1 MADDKRLNIL
11 TDSEVDDLY
20 GVPEF
25 TDAQRDEYFYLDDAE
40 QALISRN
47 NDGITNA
54 YRVLILG
61 HLKHKPV
68 IHQFTFA
75 EVKADL
81 DYIRKKYQFRFS
93 LIKAEI
99 NRTQRSRIY
108 DSILNFAGY
117 ERFDEEKHQ
126 LTRFVS
132 RVADQIAE
140 PREVFDRCV
149 SYLAE
154 LDKPVAIPAYSTLQ
168 KIISEGI
175 KLEEKTLENRLLSK
189 LSTADLGKLRKM
201 AVAEDEKPLITRIKK
216 LPKTFQRKE
225 IYAEVEVFNK
235 IQEIFPSIKLAV
247 ESLDI
252 SKKNIEYFGSLVTY
266 YSISRLRTL
275 PDGAFA
281 LILSCF
287 LYQRYFYI
295 SDILIQGF
303 IYHVRKLVD
312 EAREYGDKKHHNAL
326 MNLDE
331 KIKKAGKILNF
342 YVDTKIKDSVSFS
355 VVRKKAFDILSE
367 TEIPTVSNFFSAVK
381 TDAKKYQWEFYDEKR
396 GRIEDILR
404 KLFLCHDF
412 GSYDDSAQA
421 LLKQV
426 QTTQRELKETG
437 KMSTFDTRLIKP
449 ELRPHLLMSTEDEES
464 EVNVAR
470 AEMLL
475 YIRIKDRME
484 DLKFCVDDS
493 LSYGW
498 YENDF
503 VAAQKIPE
511 LVDTTNLINLKRPVT
526 ELLEEKKQLL
536 TSKLKAVGARL
547 SAGEN
552 PHVIFADNNGKT
564 KWSIKQNTSENDQS
578 ERFYRKVRQT
588 HIGEIIAL
596 AERDTQF
603 SSKLTHKRVKTKP
616 TDLNAII
623 ACIVANGTR
632 FGTHHMATLCN
643 MPYDHLLKTENDHL
657 RGETIHAANDL
668 VSNAISKLSVFK
680 YYNIQEDVIHA
691 SVDGQR
697 LQTRFN
703 TISTQFS
710 SKYFGRGKGLS
721 AITLSANHVPVNA
734 EIMKPY
740 THESHYLFDLL
751 FNNTSDIQPTVVSTD
766 NHGTNQFNFGILDL
780 SNFSFAPRYARPGK
794 TLSNLFRCV
803 QTDDGCE
810 MTLVKPIN
818 YKLITD
824 GWEFIQQ
831 ILMSLH
837 NHEIS
842 QANLVR
848 KISRLKTK
856 SNPFR
861 ALAEYDRLIKCIY
874 MLDFIDDSTFRGYT
888 QRALNRGESYHQLQ
902 RRIEQVNGSKLRGNS
917 DTEISLWY
925 ECSRLIA
932 NCVIY
937 FNSYILSLLVDKF
950 EKENNL
956 EQLEDIKHCSPV
968 AWTHINFNGSYT
980 FSFDGE
986 KLEIYELLQDIL
998 GP

>member
-1 MADDKRLNIL
+1 MADDKRLKIL
-11 TDSEVDDLY
+11 TDSEIDDLY
-20 GVPEF
+20 GVPAF

-40 QALISRN
+40 KVLVPPH

-81 DYIRKKYQFRFS
+81 DYIRKKYQYRFS

-99 NRTQRSRIY
+99 SRTQRSRIY

-117 ERFDEEKHQ
+117 ERYDEEKHQ
-126 LTRFVS
+126 LARFVS
-132 RVADQIAE
+132 QVADQIAE

-149 SYLAE
+149 SYLAGLE
-154 LDKPVAIPAYSTLQ
+154 KPVAIPAYSTLQ
-168 KIISEGI
+168 KVISEGI
-175 KLEEKTLENRLLSK
+175 KLEEKTLENHLLSQ
-189 LSTADLGKLRKM
+189 LSTADLGTLRKM
-201 AVAEDEKPLITRIKK
+201 SIAEDEKPLITRIKK

-225 IYAEVEVFNK
+225 IYAEIEVFNK
-235 IQEIFPSIKLAV
+235 IQDIFPNIKVAV
-247 ESLDI
+247 ESLGI
-252 SKKNIEYFGSLVTY
+252 SKKNIEYFGSLVTH
-266 YSISRLRTL
+266 YSISRLRTM

-312 EAREYGDKKHHNAL
+312 EAKDYSDRKHHDSL

-331 KIKKAGKILNF
+331 KVKNASKLLDF
-342 YVDTKIKDSVSFS
+342 YVDEKIKGEVAFD
-355 VVRKKAFDILSE
+355 VVRQKAFAILPATDIPSVRNLLAHIKS
-367 TEIPTVSNFFSAVK
+367 
-381 TDAKKYQWEFYDEKR
+381 DLKKYQWEFYDEKQ
-396 GRIEDILR
+396 GRIKDILR

-412 GSYDDSAQA
+412 GSHDDSAQA
-421 LLKQV
+421 LLRQV
-426 QTTQRELKETG
+426 RSAQQELRETG
-437 KMSTFDTRLIKP
+437 HISTFDARLIKP
-449 ELRPHLLMSTEDEES
+449 ELRPHLLIDPEAENP

-484 DLKFCVDDS
+484 DLKFCVDNS

-503 VAAQKIPE
+503 IPSE
-511 LVDTTNLINLKRPVT
+511 RVPDILETTNLKNLKRPVK
-526 ELLEEKKQLL
+526 ELLDEKKQLL
-536 TSKLKAVGARL
+536 ESKLKTVGGRL

-564 KWSIKQNTSENDQS
+564 KWSIKQNTSEKDQS
-578 ERFYRKVRQT
+578 ERFYRKVKQM
-588 HIGEIIAL
+588 HIGEIIAF

-603 SSKLTHKRVKTKP
+603 ASKLTHKRVKTTP

-632 FGTHHMATLCN
+632 FGTHHMASLCN
-643 MPYDHLLKTENDHL
+643 MSYDHLLKTEKDHL

-680 YYNIQEDVIHA
+680 YYNIQDDVVHA

-697 LQTRFN
+697 FQTRFN

-751 FNNTSDIQPTVVSTD
+751 FNNTSEIQPTIISTD
-766 NHGTNQFNFGILDL
+766 THGTNQFNFALLDL
-780 SNFSFAPRYARPGK
+780 SNWSFAPRYARPGN
-794 TLSNLFRCV
+794 TLSNLFRCE
-803 QTDDGCE
+803 QTENGCE
-810 MTLVKPIN
+810 LTLVKPIN

-837 NHEIS
+837 NREIS

-848 KISRLKTK
+848 KMSRLKTR

-917 DTEISLWY
+917 DAEISLWY

-950 EKENNL
+950 EKENNM

-986 KLEIYELLQDIL
+986 RLDIYELLQDIL
-998 GP
+998 NQ

>member
-1 MADDKRLNIL
+1 MADDKRLKIL

-20 GVPEF
+20 GVPAF

-40 QALISRN
+40 KALVPPH

-81 DYIRKKYQFRFS
+81 DYIRKKYQYRFS

-99 NRTQRSRIY
+99 SRTQRSRIY

-117 ERFDEEKHQ
+117 ERYDEEKHQ
-126 LTRFVS
+126 LARFVS
-132 RVADQIAE
+132 QVADQIAE

-149 SYLAE
+149 SYLAGLE
-154 LDKPVAIPAYSTLQ
+154 KPVVIPAYSTLQ
-168 KIISEGI
+168 KVISEGI
-175 KLEEKTLENRLLSK
+175 KLEEKTLENRLLSQ
-189 LSTADLGKLRKM
+189 LSTEDLGTLRNM
-201 AVAEDEKPLITRIKK
+201 SVAEDEKPLITRIKK

-225 IYAEVEVFNK
+225 IYAEIEVFNK
-235 IQEIFPSIKLAV
+235 IQDIFPNIKAAV
-247 ESLDI
+247 ESLGI
-252 SKKNIEYFGSLVTY
+252 SKKNIEYFGSLVTH
-266 YSISRLRTL
+266 YSISRLRTM
-275 PDGAFA
+275 PDGTFA

-312 EAREYGDKKHHNAL
+312 EAKDYADRKHHDSL
-326 MNLDE
+326 MNIDEKFKNAGKLLDFYVDE
-331 KIKKAGKILNF
+331 KIKGDVTF
-342 YVDTKIKDSVSFS
+342 D
-355 VVRKKAFDILSE
+355 VVRQKAFDILPA
-367 TEIPTVSNFFSAVK
+367 TDIPSVRNLLVHIKS
-381 TDAKKYQWEFYDEKR
+381 DLKKYQWEFYDEKQ
-396 GRIEDILR
+396 GRIKDILR

-412 GSYDDSAQA
+412 GSHDDSAQA
-421 LLKQV
+421 LLRQV
-426 QTTQRELKETG
+426 RSAQQELKETG
-437 KMSTFDTRLIKP
+437 QISTFDARLIKP
-449 ELRPHLLMSTEDEES
+449 ELRPHLFIDPEAENP

-475 YIRIKDRME
+475 YIRIKDRLE
-484 DLKFCVDDS
+484 DLKFCVDNS

-503 VAAQKIPE
+503 IPAE
-511 LVDTTNLINLKRPVT
+511 RVPGILETTNLKNLKRPIK
-526 ELLEEKKQLL
+526 ELLDEKKQLL
-536 TSKLKAVGARL
+536 EGKLKAVGGRL
-547 SAGEN
+547 GAGEN

-564 KWSIKQNTSENDQS
+564 KWSIKQNTSETDKS
-578 ERFYRKVRQT
+578 ERFYRKVKQM
-588 HIGEIIAL
+588 HIGEIIAF

-603 SSKLTHKRVKTKP
+603 VSKLTHKRVKTTP

-632 FGTHHMATLCN
+632 FGTHHMASLCN
-643 MPYDHLLKTENDHL
+643 MSYDHLLKTEKDHL

-680 YYNIQEDVIHA
+680 YYNIQDNVIHA

-697 LQTRFN
+697 FQTRFN

-751 FNNTSDIQPTVVSTD
+751 FNNTSEIQPTIISTD
-766 NHGTNQFNFGILDL
+766 THGTNQFNFALLDL
-780 SNFSFAPRYARPGK
+780 SNWSFAPRYARPGN
-794 TLSNLFRCV
+794 TLSNLFRCE
-803 QTDDGCE
+803 QTDNGCE
-810 MTLVKPIN
+810 VTLVKPIN
-818 YKLITD
+818 FKLITD

-837 NHEIS
+837 NREVS

-848 KISRLKTK
+848 KMSRLKTR

-950 EKENNL
+950 EKEKNMA
-956 EQLEDIKHCSPV
+956 QLDDIKHCSPV

-986 KLEIYELLQDIL
+986 RLDIYELLQDIL
-998 GP
+998 NQ